1 MPPPSRPRFAPRS
14 SDGTTV
20 TRPTSLPTP
29 TPKND
34 SLMKTCAL
42 PAILLLT
49 LLSAA
54 AQQPPAKPSPE
65 AAAQQIVHQLVAGQF
80 SKIEAQYDATM
91 ASALAPGKL
100 AAGWQ
105 GLLPQFGPFESIT
118 DTKAHRAQG
127 LDVVVVVCR
136 FHNSVVDAV
145 IAFDPDGKIAGL
157 NLRPH
162 QEPPPPWTPPAYAK
176 PDLFSER
183 NLPLIN
189 GKFELPGTLTLPK
202 GAAPF
207 TAIVLVHG
215 SGANDQDE
223 TAGATKPFKDLA
235 WGLATRGIAVYR
247 YTKRTRKYG
256 GESSDDPAT
265 FTVDEETVGDARAAV
280 LRLVHTTDI
289 NPERVFL
296 LGHSLGGYL
305 APRIA
310 IGCPQIAG
318 IVLLAGNS
326 RPIEQLV
333 LEQVRYMASGD
344 GTPSEENQ
352 KLIAAAEEAAQKIE
366 SPGLKPGDSVPFLG
380 SKTYGAYWLDLRG
393 YNPVHAALQLKIP
406 IMILQGGRD
415 YQVTPA
421 DFGTWKR
428 SLDGRANVTLKF
440 YPDLN
445 HLFVSGSGPSSP
457 QEYEKPGHVAESVV
471 ADIATWLTSAGKNSN
486 Q

>member
-1 MPPPSRPRFAPRS
+1 MPRLYRLRFVLRS
-14 SDGTTV
+14 SDGIQVIPPTAP
-20 TRPTSLPTP
+20 RPAPRRKSSL
-29 TPKND
+29 KI
-34 SLMKTCAL
+34 CAL
-42 PAILLLT
+42 SSILALA

-54 AQQPPAKPSPE
+54 AQQPAKPTPE

-80 SKIEAQYDATM
+80 SKIEAQFDPTM
-91 ASALAPGKL
+91 AGALEPGKL
-100 AAGWQ
+100 AAGWSK
-105 GLLPQFGPFESIT
+105 LLPQFGPFESIT
-118 DTKAHRAQG
+118 EAKAHRVQG
-127 LDVVVVVCR
+127 LDVVVVVCK

-162 QEPPPPWTPPAYAK
+162 QEPPPPWTPPVYAK
-176 PDLFSER
+176 PDSFSER
-183 NLPLIN
+183 PMTLVN

-202 GAAPF
+202 GGAPF
-207 TAIVLVHG
+207 TAVILVHG

-235 WGLATRGIAVYR
+235 WGLATRGIAVFR

-256 GESSDDPAT
+256 GESSDDPAS
-265 FTVDEETVGDARAAV
+265 FTVDDETISDARAAV

-289 NPERVFL
+289 SPDRVFL

-310 IGCPQIAG
+310 TGDPQISG
-318 IVLLAGNS
+318 IVIFAGNT

-333 LEQVRYMASGD
+333 LEQVRYMASAD
-344 GTPSEENQ
+344 GAPGEENQ

-366 SPGLKPGDSVPFLG
+366 SPSLKPGDSIPFLG
-380 SKTYGAYWLDLRG
+380 SKTNGAYWLDLRN
-393 YNPVHAALQLKIP
+393 YDPVHTALQLKIP
-406 IMILQGGRD
+406 ILIMQGGRD
-415 YQVTPA
+415 YQVTPT
-421 DFGTWKR
+421 DFNAWKMA
-428 SLDGRANVTLKF
+428 LEGHANATLKF

-445 HLFVSGSGPSSP
+445 HLFVSGSGPSTP
-457 QEYEKPGHVAESVV
+457 QEYERPGHVSESVV
-471 ADIATWLTSAGKNSN
+471 ADIAAWLTSAGKGPT